1 MKDLKPSDIVPL
13 LQSGD
18 ATAFE
23 TIYRLYA
30 NNLYIFAC
38 SYISDKITAEDIVQE
53 VFVTLWDHRKTIQIK
68 SNVHGYLFRMVKNR
82 CLDYLRKPQKT
93 ISIEGEEVDERR
105 INYQALQD
113 EGASLLIES
122 ELEKSIHDAIELL
135 PDSCRAVFLKI
146 RIDGMKYR
154 EAANE
159 LNISVKTV
167 ESHMTKALK
176 HLRVHL
182 KEFLSVLL

>member
-1 MKDLKPSDIVPL
+1 MKDINPSDVLPL

-18 ATAFE
+18 VTAFE

-38 SYISDKITAEDIVQE
+38 SYISDKIAAEDIVQE
-53 VFVTLWDHRKTIQIK
+53 VFVTLWDRRKALRIK
-68 SNVHGYLFRMVKNR
+68 SNIHGYLFTMVRNR
-82 CLDYLRKPQKT
+82 CLDYLRKPRKT
-93 ISIEGEEVDERR
+93 ISIDGEEVDERR

-113 EGASLLIES
+113 EGASRLIES

-135 PDSCRAVFLKI
+135 PEACRAVFLKT
-146 RIDGMKYR
+146 RIEGMKYK
-154 EAANE
+154 EAARE

-182 KEFLSVLL
+182 KEFLSMLL